1 MAAAAMQKRFSQTR
15 RRRRLGMAEEANNSR
30 SVVSWGACLTAAA
43 VATSLVGATVARADD
58 DRHW

>member
-1 MAAAAMQKRFSQTR
+1 
-15 RRRRLGMAEEANNSR
+15 MAEEANNSR

-58 DRHW
+58 DCHW